1 MLKHGTPTVG
11 NKAWNTNQNYFHLYD
26 FSSFHLS
33 GIVDVFTHPADAY
46 LNHYP
51 AFNSEVLTSHYGQ
64 LWTDFSFYTRN
75 GRHGQRPR
83 GLVYKD
89 KYMPVWL
96 LWAILVCGLIP
107 VAASVVGAA
116 ILVSQR
122 QALLLLIMSAISITL
137 YVKWFLGN
145 DTWMLKTKYLLYLLP
160 LWLVAIERC
169 TEWIPYKILRISL
182 VPAVVM
188 SFVYCFFFAVF

>member
-1 MLKHGTPTVG
+1 
-11 NKAWNTNQNYFHLYD
+11 
-26 FSSFHLS
+26 
-33 GIVDVFTHPADAY
+33 
-46 LNHYP
+46 
-51 AFNSEVLTSHYGQ
+51 
-64 LWTDFSFYTRN
+64 
-75 GRHGQRPR
+75 
-83 GLVYKD
+83 
-89 KYMPVWL
+89 MPVWL